1 MLYKV
6 IPNADNGVFMNS
18 DNERV
23 DLITAEIRFY
33 CPPGSQCGTGL
44 GDCGTPGTCCQ
55 AFDSEDEAIIHYN
68 LQKIEQL

>member
-6 IPNADNGVFMNS
+6 VPNSNS
-18 DNERV
+18 GIYKNSENQRV

-33 CPPGSQCGTGL
+33 CPLGCQCVTGL

-55 AFDSEDEAIIHYN
+55 HFDSLEEAITHYN
-68 LQKIEQL
+68 LTIYEV